1 MDLLFPVCNHFFM
14 DYLNSY
20 CCFCIHVVIVVVD
33 FPNYIIVKFVCYNL
47 NFLTL
52 LLILSG
58 DVELN
63 PGPASYYLKKNCRV
77 LYSNIRGLR
86 TNFLDLQ
93 SQAPRYDLMFLAET
107 LVTNNKDKSEFF
119 IPGFNGPDF
128 IYRRGIPH
136 AQGMAVYSRS
146 GQPLYRHKSLECS
159 CHEVLCFKIYSK
171 FHNIYIL
178 ALYRN
183 PNHDDS
189 IYDCILESIA
199 SAQSQDPK
207 ASFVICGDCNA
218 KHREWLNSSITDR
231 HGRSALE
238 FSASSSCE
246 QLISEPTHKD
256 GNTLDL
262 VFTDVPAIVDAKVSE
277 FIGTSDHC
285 GIAMNVSV
293 NQHIPSATIEKRIW
307 LKSRA
312 NWDAID
318 HDCAGLNISEALSDP
333 NPMSKLNGML
343 ISILGRHVPRKVIK
357 IRTSDQP
364 WFDESCRLAYHNKQT
379 KFKIWR
385 RNRSRVNFEDFVE
398 ARREANRVYHA
409 AEKKYNDSLKRQLN
423 EINQPHLWW
432 TKLKSSIFGSN
443 NASLPPLLKP
453 DGTLTT
459 IPGEKAEL
467 LHSAFDAKQSNND
480 VPLPDTCHP
489 EPILTKFAFRSRDVK
504 NILNDLDSWGGE
516 DPDGFFPLFFKKVSS
531 TLSPKLSRFYRFL
544 FRRCIFP
551 DERNLCNTVPIP
563 KCGMSA
569 VCTNYR
575 PISILPV
582 LSKVAEK
589 LIFKPLYRYLE
600 SNHLLADRHYA
611 YRKKLGTCDAL
622 LDLTCHM
629 QKDLDSGFE
638 TRIVQLDFSAA
649 FDLVNHKAL
658 IFKLQNLGVGGWVL
672 ELLVNFL
679 TDRKQRVVVDGVFSE
694 SRPVLSGVPQ
704 GSVLGP
710 LLFLAYV
717 GDMGVGLEND
727 LIGYADDHTLKAVI
741 RSPQQRH
748 EVAQSIDRD
757 LERIQVWCSRWGM
770 KLNSSKTKTL
780 LISRSRTVVPP
791 HPQLFI
797 GNTPLAESDF
807 LTILGVTLDSRLSFQ
822 QHLINVSANAARK
835 LGIVRKASYIYD
847 NECTNLT
854 CFRSFVL
861 PLLEYCSPVWM
872 SAAARDLHLLDRVA
886 HGGRFLFP
894 SQGNYNLDH
903 RRTVSCCSIFH
914 KLYFDRDL
922 PISSLI
928 PDSLQLPRAT
938 RYAEQQHRFAV
949 TVPRCNTSQFQRC
962 FIPHTCKLWNS
973 LPDEVM
979 LEEPEKFKRKCNA
992 FLRAN
997 PPMF

>member
-1 MDLLFPVCNHFFM
+1 M
-14 DYLNSY
+14 DYFDSY
-20 CCFCIHVVIVVVD
+20 CCFCIHAVIVVVD
-33 FPNYIIVKFVCYNL
+33 FLNYIIVKFVCYNL

-159 CHEVLCFKIYSK
+159 CHEVLCFKVYSK

-385 RNRSRVNFEDFVE
+385 RNRSRVNFENFVE

-516 DPDGFFPLFFKKVSS
+516 DPDGFFPLFF
-531 TLSPKLSRFYRFL
+531 
-544 FRRCIFP
+544 
-551 DERNLCNTVPIP
+551 
-563 KCGMSA
+563 
-569 VCTNYR
+569 
-575 PISILPV
+575 
-582 LSKVAEK
+582 
-589 LIFKPLYRYLE
+589 
-600 SNHLLADRHYA
+600 
-611 YRKKLGTCDAL
+611 
-622 LDLTCHM
+622 
-629 QKDLDSGFE
+629 
-638 TRIVQLDFSAA
+638 
-649 FDLVNHKAL
+649 
-658 IFKLQNLGVGGWVL
+658 
-672 ELLVNFL
+672 
-679 TDRKQRVVVDGVFSE
+679 
-694 SRPVLSGVPQ
+694 
-704 GSVLGP
+704 
-710 LLFLAYV
+710 
-717 GDMGVGLEND
+717 
-727 LIGYADDHTLKAVI
+727 
-741 RSPQQRH
+741 
-748 EVAQSIDRD
+748 
-757 LERIQVWCSRWGM
+757 
-770 KLNSSKTKTL
+770 
-780 LISRSRTVVPP
+780 
-791 HPQLFI
+791 
-797 GNTPLAESDF
+797 
-807 LTILGVTLDSRLSFQ
+807 
-822 QHLINVSANAARK
+822 
-835 LGIVRKASYIYD
+835 
-847 NECTNLT
+847 
-854 CFRSFVL
+854 
-861 PLLEYCSPVWM
+861 
-872 SAAARDLHLLDRVA
+872 
-886 HGGRFLFP
+886 
-894 SQGNYNLDH
+894 
-903 RRTVSCCSIFH
+903 
-914 KLYFDRDL
+914 
-922 PISSLI
+922 
-928 PDSLQLPRAT
+928 
-938 RYAEQQHRFAV
+938 
-949 TVPRCNTSQFQRC
+949 
-962 FIPHTCKLWNS
+962 
-973 LPDEVM
+973 
-979 LEEPEKFKRKCNA
+979 
-992 FLRAN
+992 
-997 PPMF
+997 